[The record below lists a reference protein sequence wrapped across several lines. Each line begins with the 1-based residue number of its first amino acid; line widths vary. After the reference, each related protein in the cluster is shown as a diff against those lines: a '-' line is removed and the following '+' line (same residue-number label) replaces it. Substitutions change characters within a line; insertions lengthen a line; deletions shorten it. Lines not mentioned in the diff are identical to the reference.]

1 MSTPIKGDC
10 LLIVLTGIDGSGKT
24 TAARAL
30 VGAARNAGNRA
41 LFLGNYAGRRQ
52 MSLMSA
58 RLGIRLPPR
67 LADVLETAVRTFNV
81 LNSHR
86 RARRFP
92 GLVVMDRDLHC
103 QLALRRMQG
112 LPRGRVL
119 PFLIRALP
127 RPDLLIYLD
136 IDPREA
142 HARILARGTDSER
155 LEDLAALREAYR
167 SLPEFPG
174 FTSIPADGQPAEV
187 LARLQAAIARSCC
200 GPAGSTPPPPPP
212 DVAGTGGPQHL

>member
-1 MSTPIKGDC
+1 M
-10 LLIVLTGIDGSGKT
+10 LIVLTGIDGSGKT

-30 VGAARNAGNRA
+30 VGAASEAGKDA

-52 MSLMSA
+52 MSLISA
-58 RLGIRLPPR
+58 RLGVHLPSRP
-67 LADVLETAVRTFNV
+67 ADFLETAVRTFNV

-86 RARRFP
+86 RAKRYP

-103 QLALRRMQG
+103 QLALRRMHG

-119 PFLIRALP
+119 PYLIRALP
-127 RPDLLIYLD
+127 QPDLLIYLD
-136 IDPREA
+136 VDPREA
-142 HARILARGTDSER
+142 HARVLARGTDSER
-155 LEDLAALREAYR
+155 LEDLESLREAYQ

-187 LARLQAAIARSCC
+187 LARLQAAIAQACE
-200 GPAGSTPPPPPP
+200 GPAREHSP
-212 DVAGTGGPQHL
+212 AGPAPA

>member
-1 MSTPIKGDC
+1 

-30 VGAARNAGNRA
+30 VDAARQSGKGA

-52 MSLMSA
+52 MSLVSA
-58 RLGIRLPPR
+58 GLRVHLPPR
-67 LADVLETAVRTFNV
+67 LADIPESAVRTFNV

-103 QLALRRMQG
+103 QLALRQMHG

-127 RPDLLIYLD
+127 QPDLLIYLD
-136 IDPREA
+136 LDPHVA
-142 HARILARGTDSER
+142 HARVLARGTDSER
-155 LEDLAALREAYR
+155 LEDLESLDEAYR
-167 SLPEFPG
+167 SLPEFPR
-174 FTSIPADGQPAEV
+174 FTSIPADGQPVEV
-187 LARLQAAIARSCC
+187 LARLQAAITNTGR
-200 GPAGSTPPPPPP
+200 GPAGEPSPAAP
-212 DVAGTGGPQHL
+212 A

>member
-1 MSTPIKGDC
+1 M
-10 LLIVLTGIDGSGKT
+10 LIVLTGIDGSGKT
-24 TAARAL
+24 TAARGL
-30 VGAARNAGNRA
+30 VDAARNAGNGA

-58 RLGIRLPPR
+58 RLGVHLPPR
-67 LADVLETAVRTFNV
+67 LADVIETAVRTFNV

-86 RARRFP
+86 RARRFH

-103 QLALRRMQG
+103 QLALRRMHG

-119 PFLIRALP
+119 PFLIRSLP
-127 RPDLLIYLD
+127 RPDLLVYLD

-155 LEDLAALREAYR
+155 LEDLESLSEAYR

-174 FTSIPADGQPAEV
+174 FTSIPAHGQPAEV
-187 LARLQAAIARSCC
+187 LARLQAAITQACG
-200 GPAGSTPPPPPP
+200 GPAGEHSP
-212 DVAGTGGPQHL
+212 AGPA

>member
-1 MSTPIKGDC
+1 

-30 VGAARNAGNRA
+30 VDAARRSGKGA

-52 MSLMSA
+52 MSLISA
-58 RLGIRLPPR
+58 RLGVHLTPR
-67 LADVLETAVRTFNV
+67 LADFLETGIRTFNV

-86 RARRFP
+86 RAQHFP

-103 QLALRRMQG
+103 QLALRRMYG

-119 PFLIRALP
+119 PFLIRTLP
-127 RPDLLIYLD
+127 QPDLLVYLD
-136 IDPREA
+136 IDPSEA
-142 HARILARGTDSER
+142 HARVLARGTDSER
-155 LEDLAALREAYR
+155 LEDLESLRDAYR

-174 FTSIPADGQPAEV
+174 FASIPAGGQPAEV
-187 LARLQAAIARSCC
+187 LARLEDAITKACG
-200 GPAGSTPPPPPP
+200 GPAGEHSP
-212 DVAGTGGPQHL
+212 AGPAPA

>member
-1 MSTPIKGDC
+1 M
-10 LLIVLTGIDGSGKT
+10 LIVLTGIDGSGKT

-30 VGAARNAGNRA
+30 VDAARRSGKGA

-52 MSLMSA
+52 MSLIGA
-58 RLGIRLPPR
+58 RLGVHLPPR

-86 RARRFP
+86 RAHRFP

-103 QLALRRMQG
+103 QLALRRMHG
-112 LPRGRVL
+112 VPRGRVL

-127 RPDLLIYLD
+127 RPDLLVYLD

-142 HARILARGTDSER
+142 HARVLARGTDSER
-155 LEDLAALREAYR
+155 LEDLESLRDAYR
-167 SLPEFPG
+167 SLPDFPG

-187 LARLQAAIARSCC
+187 LARLEAAITKACG
-200 GPAGSTPPPPPP
+200 GPAGERSP
-212 DVAGTGGPQHL
+212 AGPAPA

>member
-1 MSTPIKGDC
+1 M
-10 LLIVLTGIDGSGKT
+10 LIVLTGIDGSGKT

-30 VGAARNAGNRA
+30 VDAARNAGKGA

-52 MSLMSA
+52 MSLISA
-58 RLGIRLPPR
+58 RLGVHLPRR

-86 RARRFP
+86 RARRFH

-103 QLALRRMQG
+103 QLALRQMHG

-127 RPDLLIYLD
+127 QPDLLIYLD
-136 IDPREA
+136 IDPRVA

-155 LEDLAALREAYR
+155 LEDLESLSEAYR

-174 FTSIPADGQPAEV
+174 FTSIPAAGQPAEV
-187 LARLQAAIARSCC
+187 LDRLQAAIANACA
-200 GPAGSTPPPPPP
+200 GPAGEHSP
-212 DVAGTGGPQHL
+212 AGPA

>member
-1 MSTPIKGDC
+1 M
-10 LLIVLTGIDGSGKT
+10 LTGIDGSGKT

-30 VGAARNAGNRA
+30 VGAARGEGNGA

-52 MSLMSA
+52 MSLISA
-58 RLGIRLPPR
+58 RLGVHVPPR
-67 LADVLETAVRTFNV
+67 LADVLETTVRTVNV

-86 RARRFP
+86 RARRFH

-103 QLALRRMQG
+103 QLALRRMHG

-127 RPDLLIYLD
+127 QPDLLIYLD
-136 IDPREA
+136 IAPREA
-142 HARILARGTDSER
+142 HARVLARGTDSER
-155 LEDLAALREAYR
+155 LEDLESLRGAYR

-174 FTSIPADGQPAEV
+174 FTSIPADGTPAEV
-187 LARLQAAIARSCC
+187 LARLQAAITRAFG
-200 GPAGSTPPPPPP
+200 GPAGEHSP
-212 DVAGTGGPQHL
+212 AGPA

>member
-1 MSTPIKGDC
+1 M
-10 LLIVLTGIDGSGKT
+10 LIVLTGIDGSGKT

-30 VGAARNAGNRA
+30 VDAARNAGNRA

-52 MSLMSA
+52 MSLIGA
-58 RLGIRLPPR
+58 RLGIHLPPR
-67 LADVLETAVRTFNV
+67 LADVLKTAVRTFNV

-103 QLALRRMQG
+103 QLALRRMHG

-142 HARILARGTDSER
+142 HARVLARGTDSER
-155 LEDLAALREAYR
+155 LEDLEALRAAYR

-187 LARLQAAIARSCC
+187 LARLQAAITHSCG
-200 GPAGSTPPPPPP
+200 GPAGERSS
-212 DVAGTGGPQHL
+212 AGPA

>member
-1 MSTPIKGDC
+1 M
-10 LLIVLTGIDGSGKT
+10 LIVLTGIDGSGKT

-30 VGAARNAGNRA
+30 VDAARHAGKGA

-52 MSLMSA
+52 MSLISA
-58 RLGIRLPPR
+58 RLGVHLPPR
-67 LADVLETAVRTFNV
+67 LADFLETAVRTFNV

-86 RARRFP
+86 RAKRFP

-103 QLALRRMQG
+103 QLALRRMHG

-127 RPDLLIYLD
+127 QPDLLIYLD

-142 HARILARGTDSER
+142 HARVLARGTDSER
-155 LEDLAALREAYR
+155 LEDLESLRDAYR
-167 SLPEFPG
+167 SLPDSRGSPASLPTGSPPRCWPG
-174 FTSIPADGQPAEV
+174 SRPPSPRPAEG
-187 LARLQAAIARSCC
+187 R
-200 GPAGSTPPPPPP
+200 PGSTPPPAPPPP
-212 DVAGTGGPQHL
+212 DAARTGDRRLGT

>member
-1 MSTPIKGDC
+1 M
-10 LLIVLTGIDGSGKT
+10 LIVLTGIDGSGKT

-30 VGAARNAGNRA
+30 LDAARSAGDGA

-52 MSLMSA
+52 LSLISA
-58 RLGIRLPPR
+58 RLGLHLPPR
-67 LADVLETAVRTFNV
+67 LADILETAVRTFNV

-86 RARRFP
+86 RARRFH

-103 QLALRRMQG
+103 QLALRRIHG

-136 IDPREA
+136 IDPHVA
-142 HARILARGTDSER
+142 HARVLARGTDSER
-155 LEDLAALREAYR
+155 LEDLESLDEAYH

-174 FTSIPADGQPAEV
+174 FAVIPADGQPAEV
-187 LARLQAAIARSCC
+187 LARLQAAITSAGG
-200 GPAGSTPPPPPP
+200 GPAGEPFPGTP
-212 DVAGTGGPQHL
+212 D

>member
-1 MSTPIKGDC
+1 M
-10 LLIVLTGIDGSGKT
+10 LIVLTGIDGSGKT

-30 VGAARNAGNRA
+30 INAARSTGNRA

-52 MSLMSA
+52 MSLICA
-58 RLGIRLPPR
+58 RLGIHLPPR

-81 LNSHR
+81 LISHL

-103 QLALRRMQG
+103 QLALRRMHG

-136 IDPREA
+136 LDPREA

-155 LEDLAALREAYR
+155 LEDLEALREAYR
-167 SLPEFPG
+167 SLPEFTG
-174 FTSIPADGQPAEV
+174 FISIPADGQPAEV
-187 LARLQAAIARSCC
+187 LARLQAAITRSCC
-200 GPAGSTPPPPPP
+200 GPAGEHSP
-212 DVAGTGGPQHL
+212 AGPA

>member
-1 MSTPIKGDC
+1 M
-10 LLIVLTGIDGSGKT
+10 LIVLTGIDGSGKT
-24 TAARAL
+24 TAARGL
-30 VGAARNAGNRA
+30 VDAARNAGNRA

-52 MSLMSA
+52 MALIGA
-58 RLGIRLPPR
+58 RLGVHLPPR
-67 LADVLETAVRTFNV
+67 LADVIETAVRTLNV

-86 RARRFP
+86 RARRFH

-103 QLALRRMQG
+103 QLALRRMHG
-112 LPRGRVL
+112 LPRGRML

-136 IDPREA
+136 IDPRVA

-155 LEDLAALREAYR
+155 LEDLESLSEAYR

-174 FTSIPADGQPAEV
+174 FTSIPAEGQPAEV
-187 LARLQAAIARSCC
+187 LARLQAAITQACG
-200 GPAGSTPPPPPP
+200 GPAGKHSP
-212 DVAGTGGPQHL
+212 AGPAV

>member
-1 MSTPIKGDC
+1 M
-10 LLIVLTGIDGSGKT
+10 LIVLTGIDGSGKT

-30 VGAARNAGNRA
+30 VDAARNEGNSA

-52 MSLMSA
+52 MSLIGA
-58 RLGIRLPPR
+58 RLGIHVRPR
-67 LADVLETAVRTFNV
+67 LADVLETAVRTINV

-86 RARRFP
+86 RARRFH

-103 QLALRRMQG
+103 QLALRRMHR

-155 LEDLAALREAYR
+155 LEDLEALREAYR
-167 SLPEFPG
+167 SLPEFTG

-187 LARLQAAIARSCC
+187 LARLQCAITHSCGGSAGEHSPAA
-200 GPAGSTPPPPPP
+200 PA
-212 DVAGTGGPQHL
+212 

>member
-1 MSTPIKGDC
+1 M
-10 LLIVLTGIDGSGKT
+10 LIVLTGIDGSGKT

-30 VGAARNAGNRA
+30 VDAARRAGKGA

-52 MSLMSA
+52 MSLISA
-58 RLGIRLPPR
+58 RLGIHLPPR
-67 LADVLETAVRTFNV
+67 LADCLETAVRTFNV

-86 RARRFP
+86 RAKRFP

-119 PFLIRALP
+119 LFLIRTLP
-127 RPDLLIYLD
+127 QPDLLIYLD

-142 HARILARGTDSER
+142 HARVLARGTDSER
-155 LEDLAALREAYR
+155 LEDLESLRDAYR
-167 SLPEFPG
+167 SLPEFTG

-187 LARLQAAIARSCC
+187 LARLHAAITNACK
-200 GPAGSTPPPPPP
+200 GPAGEHSP
-212 DVAGTGGPQHL
+212 AGPAPA

>member
-1 MSTPIKGDC
+1 M
-10 LLIVLTGIDGSGKT
+10 LIVLTGIDGSGKT

-30 VGAARNAGNRA
+30 VDAARSAGNGA

-52 MSLMSA
+52 MSLISA
-58 RLGIRLPPR
+58 RLGVHVPPR

-86 RARRFP
+86 RARRFH

-103 QLALRRMQG
+103 QLALRRMHR

-127 RPDLLIYLD
+127 QPDLLIYLD

-142 HARILARGTDSER
+142 HARVLARGTDSER
-155 LEDLAALREAYR
+155 LEDLESLREAYR

-174 FTSIPADGQPAEV
+174 FTSIPADGSPAEV
-187 LARLQAAIARSCC
+187 LARLQAAITRASG
-200 GPAGSTPPPPPP
+200 GPAGKHSA
-212 DVAGTGGPQHL
+212 AGPA